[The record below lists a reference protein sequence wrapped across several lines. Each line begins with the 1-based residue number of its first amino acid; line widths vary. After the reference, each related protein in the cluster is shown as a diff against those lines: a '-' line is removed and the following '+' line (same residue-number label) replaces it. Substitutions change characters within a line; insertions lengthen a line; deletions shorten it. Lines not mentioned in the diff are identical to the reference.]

1 MHTYIQTHLF
11 QNVVLFRPHK
21 FKRLPTLKVPNARGT
36 ILNLSEFI
44 VISSVDVG
52 GISGHIWTLSP
63 NSSVEMDSE
72 AGQWQSIYLRSRCK
86 SSAEWESTRSTSFNV
101 FKWIIPNILT
111 KSIVFLTAPINSL
124 MLLPCWCGA
133 KCGAGCGGVMQ
144 CPMHCPLD
152 LLRPGHCTILLQA
165 QPNLAD
171 EFFRS
176 QYLFFDVTALAL
188 VSKLCERQEK
198 HHGLRNCCK
207 LCLEFA
213 LLTAC
218 SKAGTVHKESQ
229 WTWLTCVFPHHASA
243 FASAL
248 KLQTRRRLCCLFRMP
263 QVVTMYSEVFHAITS
278 GRVRV
283 QAAWVKST
291 LYIPVSYSQNMNL
304 LECIGTHALFTCLH
318 LWGHACLGLGHQEWR
333 RSVSNA

>member
-36 ILNLSEFI
+36 ILNSSEFI

-133 KCGAGCGGVMQ
+133 KCGAGCDGVMQ
-144 CPMHCPLD
+144 CPMRCPLD

-165 QPNLAD
+165 QPNLTSFSGVNSICWCHCISVGQQIVRAPRKTPWTAKLLQAVLGICSPYSLFKGRYSTQRITMNLAD
-171 EFFRS
+171 
-176 QYLFFDVTALAL
+176 
-188 VSKLCERQEK
+188 
-198 HHGLRNCCK
+198 
-207 LCLEFA
+207 LCLSSPCECFCKRLETPNQEEA
-213 LLTAC
+213 LLSLPDASGC
-218 SKAGTVHKESQ
+218 HN
-229 WTWLTCVFPHHASA
+229 VFWSISCHY
-243 FASAL
+243 
-248 KLQTRRRLCCLFRMP
+248 K
-263 QVVTMYSEVFHAITS
+263 
-278 GRVRV
+278 
-283 QAAWVKST
+283 WKSSSPSS
-291 LYIPVSYSQNMNL
+291 LS
-304 LECIGTHALFTCLH
+304 
-318 LWGHACLGLGHQEWR
+318 
-333 RSVSNA
+333 